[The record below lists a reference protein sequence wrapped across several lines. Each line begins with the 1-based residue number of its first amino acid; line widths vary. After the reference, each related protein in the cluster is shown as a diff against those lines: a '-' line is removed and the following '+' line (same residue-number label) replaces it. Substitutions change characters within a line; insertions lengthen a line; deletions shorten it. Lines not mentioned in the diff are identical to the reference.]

1 MFKKTLKLLDTKIK
15 AFADSA
21 PISQDEKTRFQH
33 YVIFMMLG
41 LPTMLVFGV
50 DNLLNGN
57 NLIFVF
63 CLVTAFGLFTGL
75 VILKNIKNSSWVYR
89 IIALLFV
96 GLVNYMIIIGGDD
109 GSKALWSYILPLFC
123 CFIFGVKEGAIWSSI
138 VLIMA
143 IFTFT
148 QSSIFSIEI
157 YSYSPSFQLRFIIT
171 YVFCTII
178 SMWLE
183 HSRKF
188 FLKQSEAISADLIKE
203 HAKLL
208 EEIEHRKK
216 LEKELIILNDE

>member
-96 GLVNYMIIIGGDD
+96 GLVIFY
-109 GSKALWSYILPLFC
+109 GSK
-123 CFIFGVKEGAIWSSI
+123 K
-138 VLIMA
+138 
-143 IFTFT
+143 
-148 QSSIFSIEI
+148 
-157 YSYSPSFQLRFIIT
+157 
-171 YVFCTII
+171 
-178 SMWLE
+178 
-183 HSRKF
+183 
-188 FLKQSEAISADLIKE
+188 
-203 HAKLL
+203 
-208 EEIEHRKK
+208 
-216 LEKELIILNDE
+216 